1 MSRRRQGRELV
12 LGCLYAHYS
21 TGQEP
26 ESVFAGQA
34 ARVTYDS
41 ETLAYARRIF
51 LQAIAA
57 AETIDKTIRD
67 GAAHWDFARI
77 GSVEKNILRA
87 AIGELWFCPETPA
100 AVVIDEAVEMAK
112 EYAGAESGRFV
123 NGILDWVYNQNVPP
137 QMSPLPEG
145 GAVVPDDRAA
155 NALKEKSD
163 ATPE

>member
-21 TGQEP
+21 AGENA

-41 ETLAYARRIF
+41 QTLDYARRIF
-51 LQAIAA
+51 FHAVEAD
-57 AETIDKTIRD
+57 ERIDRTIRD

-87 AIGELWFCPETPA
+87 AISELWFCPETPA
-100 AVVIDEAVEMAK
+100 RVIIDEAVELAK
-112 EYAGAESGRFV
+112 DYAGAESGRFV
-123 NGILDWVYNQNVPP
+123 NGILDWVYKRSEPKAAGGKEDGAQSKQSKQGGVNRH
-137 QMSPLPEG
+137 LP
-145 GAVVPDDRAA
+145 
-155 NALKEKSD
+155 
-163 ATPE
+163 